1 MRRGTG
7 FQPVGLAGVS
17 PASRDPAGSP
27 LRVRVAAA
35 TGQDARLSHSQ
46 DDCAPE
52 TSSFST
58 VLDAF

>member
-17 PASRDPAGSP
+17 PASRDPLGSP

-35 TGQDARLSHSQ
+35 TGQDARRPHIQ
-46 DDCAPE
+46 DGCAPE
-52 TSSFST
+52 TLSLFNS
-58 VLDAF
+58 AR